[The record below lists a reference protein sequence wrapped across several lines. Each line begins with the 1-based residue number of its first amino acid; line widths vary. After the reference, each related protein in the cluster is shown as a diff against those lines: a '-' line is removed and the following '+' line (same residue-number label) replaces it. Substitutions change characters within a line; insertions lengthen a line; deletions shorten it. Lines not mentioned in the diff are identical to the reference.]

1 MKYYIVDDVITNVKI
16 LDRIIEQK
24 DLGEVIGFNTDA
36 EMAVKEIIT
45 KNPNIVFADLLMPVK
60 DGITLV
66 REVRRM
72 RPNMNFIMIS
82 QVSDKDMVAEAYK
95 SGVEFFIH
103 KPINIIEVETVARRV
118 AEKIRM
124 ESMLVEIREM
134 IQSTE
139 GNPAASIQKK
149 SSVKDIKYLFS
160 VLGMLG
166 ERGTK
171 DLLHIC
177 ETLIA
182 EEKNYDEDTISDY
195 GDKIGEDAK
204 IIKQRMRR
212 AVKKG
217 LTNIATLRNE
227 DYYNELFQSY
237 SYMIFDS
244 DSIRSEMDFLKGKAS
259 VGGRVNLDKFIE
271 GLLIFN
277 EMKE

>member
-45 KNPNIVFADLLMPVK
+45 KNPDIVFADLLMPVK

-124 ESMLVEIREM
+124 ESMLGEIREM

-139 GNPAASIQKK
+139 GNPTASIQKK

>member
-124 ESMLVEIREM
+124 ESMLGEIREM

-139 GNPAASIQKK
+139 GNPTASIQKK